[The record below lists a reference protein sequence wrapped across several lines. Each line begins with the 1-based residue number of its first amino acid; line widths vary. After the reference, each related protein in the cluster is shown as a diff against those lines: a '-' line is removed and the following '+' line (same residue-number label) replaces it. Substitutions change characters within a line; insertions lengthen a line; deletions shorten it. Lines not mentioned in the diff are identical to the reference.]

1 MAAAHLAP
9 PAWQRALRVAEV
21 ELRRYRRTWRASVF
35 SAFVNPLL
43 FLGAMGYGL
52 GELVAQG
59 RGTATLP
66 GGVSYVAF
74 IAPGLMV
81 AAAMQTGAAE
91 GSFPVMAGVKWQRT
105 YHATIAT
112 PATVADLV
120 AGNTLWLSFR
130 VAITAGVYGLVVA
143 LLGAMSPTAAAL
155 AIGPALLVGWGIGLP
170 MTAIAAHVDSPA
182 TLSAFFRFGVLPL
195 FLLSGTFFPV
205 SELPAA
211 AEVVAW
217 LTPVWHGVELA
228 RAAALD
234 TTTPW
239 PVAGHLAVPA
249 AWASAGFV
257 AARHTLGR
265 RLAP

>member
-1 MAAAHLAP
+1 MAATHTAP
-9 PAWQRALRVAEV
+9 PAWLRALRVTEV

-52 GELVAQG
+52 GELVAAGQ
-59 RGTATLP
+59 GTATLP
-66 GGVSYVAF
+66 GDVSYVAF
-74 IAPGLMV
+74 IAPGLMI

-112 PATVADLV
+112 PATVGDLV
-120 AGNTLWLSFR
+120 LGNTLWLSFR

-143 LLGAMSPTAAAL
+143 LLGAMSPVAAVASV
-155 AIGPALLVGWGIGLP
+155 GPALLVGWGIGLP
-170 MTAIAAHVDSPA
+170 MTAIAAHVTSPA

-205 SELPAA
+205 SELPRAA
-211 AEVVAW
+211 AVLAAV
-217 LTPVWHGVELA
+217 TPVWHGVELA

-234 TTTPW
+234 TAPPW
-239 PVAGHLAVPA
+239 PILGHLAVPA
-249 AWASAGFV
+249 VWALAGFV
-257 AARHTLGR
+257 TARHTLAR
-265 RLAP
+265 RLVP

>member
-1 MAAAHLAP
+1 MAATHLAP
-9 PAWQRALRVAEV
+9 PPWLRALRVLEV

-52 GELVAQG
+52 GELVAEGQ
-59 RGTATLP
+59 GTATLP
-66 GGVSYVAF
+66 DGVSYVAF

-91 GSFPVMAGVKWQRT
+91 GAFPVMAGVKWQRT

-112 PATVADLV
+112 PATVTDLV
-120 AGNTLWLSFR
+120 VGNTLWLSFR
-130 VAITAGVYGLVVA
+130 VAVTAGVYGLVVA
-143 LLGAMSPTAAAL
+143 VLGAMSPVAAA
-155 AIGPALLVGWGIGLP
+155 ASVGPALLVGWGMGLP
-170 MTAIAAHVDSPA
+170 MTAIAAHVDQPS

-211 AEVVAW
+211 AEVVAA

-228 RAAALD
+228 RAAALG
-234 TTTPW
+234 TAPPW
-239 PVAGHLAVPA
+239 PVLGHLAVPTL
-249 AWASAGFV
+249 WGVTGFV
-257 AARHTLGR
+257 AARRTLAR